1 MSAESGEVLQ
11 DALGKITDIL
21 SAAEGVID
29 YDPRFTEDVG
39 NDGLFK
45 YVYRDANNDY
55 YGSEGGKKQIHVL
68 PTPAWV
74 PESYIRSQKKN
85 FYLSMFNP
93 QAVFGTG
100 NGTPLEFYKEESS
113 SFPMGML
120 KNIGKSAL
128 TLVANQVGAMANTA
142 QGVVNSVKGLLGIED
157 DEPPANDPFLENQPY
172 VNVYGINM
180 SPDLKT
186 HIEIIKQAFNLIKD
200 IMNTDSGLGDL
211 VDRLGKGVMNAIKAI
226 LKNQPGAASINDFS
240 SLWAHISKNEN
251 REHSILELMLT
262 KSFIGSYLQFVK
274 IPYQHPAVS
283 FQSCKGQWS
292 GGFGDSSDFINKFVG
307 SAYVMGSVEKISWS
321 PQNLTMQ
328 TPITIDFNM
337 YNDTFEHLA
346 TNFYFM
352 LGFLAGSKAT
362 TDMIFMRSPYLYDI
376 EVPGGGRYRLCTCD
390 CTFKPVGRM
399 RRLGYSMAYELAKFS
414 PWGGAWTL
422 KELGESCSPHNGFY
436 FPDAWS
442 VNIQFKSVLPDTWNF
457 LSTYYFNKAR
467 KDPKLGDTITNIL
480 GEAVKGFAEAAGGK

>member
-1 MSAESGEVLQ
+1 MSAESGDVLQ
-11 DALGKITDIL
+11 NALGKFTNLL
-21 SAAEGVID
+21 SEVEKVVD
-29 YDPRFTEDVG
+29 YDPRFPEDVG
-39 NDGLFK
+39 KNGVFEAFYTGGL
-45 YVYRDANNDY
+45 YERDTYD
-55 YGSEGGKKQIHVL
+55 SGKPQIHVL

-93 QAVFGTG
+93 KAVFGQG
-100 NGTPLEFYKEESS
+100 NSTPLEFYKEESS

-142 QGVVNSVKGLLGIED
+142 QGVVNSVKGLLGIE
-157 DEPPANDPFLENQPY
+157 EEESPANDPFLENQPY

-180 SPDLKT
+180 SPDIKT

-200 IMNTDSGLGDL
+200 IMNTESGFKDL
-211 VDRLGKGVMNAIKAI
+211 IDRLGKGVMGAIKVI
-226 LKNQPGAASINDFS
+226 LKDQPGAAKINDLS
-240 SLWAHISKNEN
+240 SLWAHISKKPN
-251 REHSILELMLT
+251 REHSILEMMLT
-262 KSFIGSYLQFVK
+262 HSFQGSYLQFVR
-274 IPYQHPAVS
+274 IPYQRPAVS

-307 SAYVMGSVEKISWS
+307 SAYVMGSVEKINWS

-337 YNDTFEHLA
+337 HNDTLEHLA

-352 LGFLAGSKAT
+352 LGFLAGAKAT

-390 CTFKPVGRM
+390 CTFTPVGRM
-399 RRLGYSMAYELAKFS
+399 RRLGYSMVEAFAKLS
-414 PWGGAWTL
+414 PWGGKKL
-422 KELGESCSPHNGFY
+422 EHIGQKYEPHNGFF
-436 FPDAWS
+436 FPDSWK
-442 VNIQFKSVLPDTWNF
+442 VNMQFKSVLPDTWNF
-457 LSTYYFNKAR
+457 LSSYYFNGSEQEPA
-467 KDPKLGDTITNIL
+467 LGATVRNLL